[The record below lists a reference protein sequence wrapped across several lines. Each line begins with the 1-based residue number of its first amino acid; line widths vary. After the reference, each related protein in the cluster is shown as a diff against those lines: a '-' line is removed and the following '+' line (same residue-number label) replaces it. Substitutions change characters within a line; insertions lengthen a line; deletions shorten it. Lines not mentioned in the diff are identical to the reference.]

1 MLLTELPDDVLLFVA
16 RHLFVF
22 DLFNLS
28 LVRSPVD
35 PNPRF
40 LGTSDGAPIDL

>member
-16 RHLFVF
+16 HHLVVF

-28 LVRSPVD
+28 LVRSSVD
-35 PNPRF
+35 PPSRF
-40 LGTSDGAPIDL
+40 LDTSDASIDL